1 MKNNL
6 DMILHGSIFK
16 MVCNLSLP
24 NFVGVSSMPLLI
36 IADAYFISQLGNIPL
51 ASLALVFPFISLMQM
66 MSAGAIG
73 GGTTS
78 SVSRYLG
85 SGSISKANSAVWHA
99 IIIGIILSLIYTII
113 FCVFPK
119 DVFQLMGGNDL
130 VLQGAIAYSQI
141 AFGGSIFIWLL
152 FILSAMLRAVG
163 DVVTPARVQ
172 VIGCIFQIFLAGTLT
187 LGWFD
192 FPSLGI
198 IGPAIA
204 MVVSHFVMTLYLYFY
219 IKFKQSI
226 ITIFPHQINIISI
239 LDIMK
244 VVVVGSGP
252 AGLSCAHRLA
262 LHGYDV
268 DVMESSE
275 KAGGLNEFGIATYK
289 SVDDFAAREV
299 EWLVKIGGI
308 TLKVGKQLGVDF
320 SIDELLSSY
329 DAVFIGCGLSDTNKL
344 NFESD
349 LSKSTEDAVDF
360 ISDLRQVDDFSSMPI
375 GRNIIV
381 IGGGMTAIDAAVQSR
396 LLGAETVTIVY
407 RRGLDAMGASSK
419 ERDNATSKGVKIIC
433 NAMPIDLQSKEGLS
447 ELTMA
452 YSETDPKDGK
462 LRKLDQTFTLQ
473 ADQIFCAIGQKL
485 SAMETTFKANRGKI
499 EVGLDLFKL
508 PKLYKKYFMSV
519 STTAKFK
526 CSNDMS
532 VAFDVFIE
540 DENGKRLPKVEQKI
554 TF

>member
-24 NFVGVSSMPLLI
+24 NFIGVSSMPLVI

-113 FCVFPK
+113 FCIFPK

-244 VVVVGSGP
+244 VGGGGLINSITIAGTVAVVTAAVSYHGIEVLAGYGLASRLEIIITPLVFGIGSVLTASVGINVGANQLIRAKKIAWTGASISFFIIGILGFVVTFYP
-252 AGLSCAHRLA
+252 EVWLNNFKTNFLIEEAAILYLVIAAPFYCFFAGGQTLYFASQGRGKVFFPVIVGILRFLSVSIICYFAINLDWSLNTIFYGVSFGLIITGLGLSLC
-262 LHGYDV
+262 
-268 DVMESSE
+268 M
-275 KAGGLNEFGIATYK
+275 
-289 SVDDFAAREV
+289 
-299 EWLVKIGGI
+299 
-308 TLKVGKQLGVDF
+308 
-320 SIDELLSSY
+320 
-329 DAVFIGCGLSDTNKL
+329 
-344 NFESD
+344 
-349 LSKSTEDAVDF
+349 
-360 ISDLRQVDDFSSMPI
+360 FSS
-375 GRNIIV
+375 
-381 IGGGMTAIDAAVQSR
+381 DW
-396 LLGAETVTIVY
+396 
-407 RRGLDAMGASSK
+407 
-419 ERDNATSKGVKIIC
+419 KII
-433 NAMPIDLQSKEGLS
+433 D
-447 ELTMA
+447 
-452 YSETDPKDGK
+452 
-462 LRKLDQTFTLQ
+462 
-473 ADQIFCAIGQKL
+473 
-485 SAMETTFKANRGKI
+485 
-499 EVGLDLFKL
+499 
-508 PKLYKKYFMSV
+508 
-519 STTAKFK
+519 
-526 CSNDMS
+526 
-532 VAFDVFIE
+532 
-540 DENGKRLPKVEQKI
+540 
-554 TF
+554 

>member
-1 MKNNL
+1 MKNNV

-16 MVCNLSLP
+16 MVCNLSFP
-24 NFVGVSSMPLLI
+24 NFIGVSSMPLVI

-244 VVVVGSGP
+244 VGGGGLINSITIAGTVAVVTAAVSYHGIEVLAGYGLASRLEIIITPLVFGIGSVLTASVGINVGANQLIRAKKIAWTGASISFFIIGILGFVVTFYP
-252 AGLSCAHRLA
+252 EVWLNNFKTNFLIEEGAILYLVIVAPFYCFFAGGQTLYFASQGRGKVFFPVIVGILRFLSVSIICYFAINLDWSLNTIFYGVSFGLIITGLGLSLC
-262 LHGYDV
+262 
-268 DVMESSE
+268 M
-275 KAGGLNEFGIATYK
+275 
-289 SVDDFAAREV
+289 
-299 EWLVKIGGI
+299 
-308 TLKVGKQLGVDF
+308 
-320 SIDELLSSY
+320 
-329 DAVFIGCGLSDTNKL
+329 
-344 NFESD
+344 
-349 LSKSTEDAVDF
+349 
-360 ISDLRQVDDFSSMPI
+360 FSS
-375 GRNIIV
+375 
-381 IGGGMTAIDAAVQSR
+381 DW
-396 LLGAETVTIVY
+396 
-407 RRGLDAMGASSK
+407 
-419 ERDNATSKGVKIIC
+419 KII
-433 NAMPIDLQSKEGLS
+433 D
-447 ELTMA
+447 
-452 YSETDPKDGK
+452 
-462 LRKLDQTFTLQ
+462 
-473 ADQIFCAIGQKL
+473 
-485 SAMETTFKANRGKI
+485 
-499 EVGLDLFKL
+499 
-508 PKLYKKYFMSV
+508 
-519 STTAKFK
+519 
-526 CSNDMS
+526 
-532 VAFDVFIE
+532 
-540 DENGKRLPKVEQKI
+540 
-554 TF
+554 